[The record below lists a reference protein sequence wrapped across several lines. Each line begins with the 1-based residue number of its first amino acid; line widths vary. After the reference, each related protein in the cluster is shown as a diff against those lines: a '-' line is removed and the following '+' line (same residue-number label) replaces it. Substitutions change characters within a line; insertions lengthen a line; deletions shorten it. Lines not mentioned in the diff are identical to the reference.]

1 MGTKLRSTGKN
12 VSPFSWRYGLE
23 SADQGPSLD
32 RNITKWANMQHV
44 LRDPAMTEKTQAW
57 FSRNTI
63 YHLGIYAGM
72 NPDNHHHQHHHPHR
86 HHGHWLGVD
95 RDQESCACDQ
105 LYWWQSCWGGTVNR
119 YRPLPSPPFKFA
131 LRKLLI
137 IQIMFFQILL
147 WSQDKRLHEVNN
159 LEASMCQ

>member
-1 MGTKLRSTGKN
+1 MQNTFSQSGNDSKWFKKNHFQKRYVALETPPRPPPPPGKCHLKF
-12 VSPFSWRYGLE
+12 PF
-23 SADQGPSLD
+23 
-32 RNITKWANMQHV
+32 
-44 LRDPAMTEKTQAW
+44 W
-57 FSRNTI
+57 FFAR
-63 YHLGIYAGM
+63 L
-72 NPDNHHHQHHHPHR
+72 PNHHPQHHHRHR
-86 HHGHWLGVD
+86 HHDHWLDVD